1 MNPLESVRA
10 RREAGAA
17 HRRLRRELAAF
28 STQAEVNDLLALI
41 AESDDPMAD
50 EIRSILTTNLLR
62 CA

>member
-17 HRRLRRELAAF
+17 HRQLRRELAAF
-28 STQAEVNDLLALI
+28 TTQSEVNDLLALI
-41 AESDDPMAD
+41 AESNDPMAD

>member
-1 MNPLESVRA
+1 MNPLETVRA
-10 RREAGAA
+10 RREASAA
-17 HRRLRRELAAF
+17 HRQLRRELAAF